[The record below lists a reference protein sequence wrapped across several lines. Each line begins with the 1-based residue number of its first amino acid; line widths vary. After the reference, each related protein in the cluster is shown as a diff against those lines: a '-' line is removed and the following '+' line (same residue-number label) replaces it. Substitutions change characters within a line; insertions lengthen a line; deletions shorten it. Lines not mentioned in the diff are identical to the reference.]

1 VCNTVVPVRQA
12 HETNS
17 MFGAPKRK
25 QIFAGC
31 VTYLWSPWKLVE
43 YDPAWKEVTGAWE
56 FAAGKDHTG
65 EKNRV
70 VKTWRDHMTKKR
82 PPKISALK
90 RSVNS
95 YYSLIYV
102 I

>member
-1 VCNTVVPVRQA
+1 LELLKENRFTCGR
-12 HETNS
+12 
-17 MFGAPKRK
+17 
-25 QIFAGC
+25 
-31 VTYLWSPWKLVE
+31 KLVE
-43 YDPAWKEVTGAWE
+43 YDLARKEVTGAWE
-56 FAAGKDHTG
+56 FTAGKDHTG